1 MKPNVKF
8 TPGQTVYVIERDE
21 CGYPRDVSGYMLLA
35 QVGSAAIVSPFI
47 NGMTELEETL
57 EDLVTETAEDYGTC
71 SLSVFPS
78 EDCFATL
85 EEADK
90 MYKSEGY
97 GEDEE

>member
-1 MKPNVKF
+1 MKPNIKF

-35 QVGSAAIVSPFI
+35 QVGYVAIVTPFI
-47 NGMTELEETL
+47 NDMTELEETL
-57 EDLVTETAEDYGTC
+57 EYLVTETEEDYGC
-71 SLSVFPS
+71 NLPVFPS

-85 EEADK
+85 EEAEK